1 MESNALFLLRRAFPN
16 VYYSKDNKLLKEWLA
31 NAGIV
36 DKYSWAM
43 PVHNNFSTLFLKGS
57 VIYGN
62 SAKYLNMAAVYDSK
76 SEFPSNVGAP
86 RTRLALSLL

>member
-1 MESNALFLLRRAFPN
+1 
-16 VYYSKDNKLLKEWLA
+16 
-31 NAGIV
+31 
-36 DKYSWAM
+36 M
-43 PVHNNFSTLFLKGS
+43 PVHDDLSTLFLKGS

-62 SAKYLNMAAVYDSK
+62 SAKYSNMAAVYDLK